1 MRVMKITL
9 ASLAALYL
17 GALAW
22 LAIQQRAMV
31 FKPRAL
37 LVTPAQ
43 AGLPDVETLR
53 LKTEDGETLEAWH
66 RAPRDPGA
74 PLILYFHG
82 NSGTLVD
89 RKDRFDW
96 LTRHGYGLLALSW
109 RGYGGSTG
117 APSEDGLMRD
127 AEAAY
132 AEARRRGY
140 PSARIVLMGESL
152 GTGVATMLAA
162 RHEVAAVALDSPYDS
177 VASLAEELYPIFPVG
192 LFLLDPFHA
201 DAAIGKVRAPV
212 LMVVG
217 GRDPITPAA
226 SARRLF
232 ARANEPKRLI
242 EIPEA
247 GHIPMSSP
255 ATMEQAME
263 WIDGAVKSSPAR
275 DPSR

>member
-1 MRVMKITL
+1 MRIIRITL
-9 ASLAALYL
+9 AGIVAVYL
-17 GALAW
+17 GAFGLLA
-22 LAIQQRAMV
+22 LQQRAMV
-31 FKPRAL
+31 FHPQAL
-37 LVTPAQ
+37 LATPAQ

-53 LKTEDGETLEAWH
+53 LTTEDGETLEAWH
-66 RAPRDPGA
+66 RPPRHASA

-82 NSGTLVD
+82 NSGSLAD
-89 RKDRFDW
+89 RKHRFET
-96 LTRHGYGLLALSW
+96 LIRHGYGLLALSW
-109 RGYGGSTG
+109 RGFGGSTG
-117 APSEDGLMRD
+117 APSEEGLMRD

-140 PSARIVLMGESL
+140 LPARIVLMGESL

-162 RHEVAAVALDSPYDS
+162 RREVAAVALDSPYDS
-177 VASLAEELYPIFPVG
+177 IADLAEELFPIFPVR
-192 LFLLDPFHA
+192 LVLLDPFHA

-232 ARANEPKRLI
+232 ARANEPKRMI

-247 GHIPMSSP
+247 GHIAMSSP
-255 ATMEQAME
+255 GALERTMD
-263 WIDGAVKSSPAR
+263 WIDATLRASPAR
-275 DPSR
+275 DPTQ